1 MSQHSFRGLTPEQ
14 QNVEVRMGYDRS
26 LNYVFCVVMKDG
38 DETLYSNLSDRNAG
52 TRQQDVEYYRKIL
65 LDLGI
70 RVPESLFEEV
80 KQDQKN
86 RIGNRYME
94 HK

>member
-1 MSQHSFRGLTPEQ
+1 MSQHSFRGVTSEQ
-14 QNVEVRMGYDRS
+14 QNVEVKMGYDRS
-26 LNYVFCVVMKDG
+26 LNYVFCIVTKDG
-38 DETLYSNLSDRNAG
+38 DERLYSNLSDKNAG

-80 KQDQKN
+80 KQDQTN
-86 RIGNRYME
+86 RVGNRFME

>member
-1 MSQHSFRGLTPEQ
+1 MSQHTFRGLTLEQ

-26 LNYVFCVVMKDG
+26 LNYVFCVVMKDR
-38 DETLYSNLSDRNAG
+38 DEILYSNLSDRNAG
-52 TRQQDVEYYRKIL
+52 TRQKDVEYYRKIL

-70 RVPESLFEEV
+70 RVPESLFEEI